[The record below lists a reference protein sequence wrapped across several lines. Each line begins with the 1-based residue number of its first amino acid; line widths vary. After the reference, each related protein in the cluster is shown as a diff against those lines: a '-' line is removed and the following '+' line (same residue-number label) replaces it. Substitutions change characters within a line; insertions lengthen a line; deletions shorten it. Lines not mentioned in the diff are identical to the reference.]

1 MNLQMQSEGA
11 TCVCSHSFQSH
22 LLTSKTIHFP
32 SLTKYL
38 NSAGEPPGGLP

>member
-11 TCVCSHSFQSH
+11 TCVCSHSFRSH
-22 LLTSKTIHFP
+22 LLTSKINHFP

-38 NSAGEPPGGLP
+38 ESAGGPSAGLS